1 MIFNPNER
9 FVIPLFNFRMEKII
23 FLLLCMFLVSCK
35 YSKSDVIVYQA
46 PEGEVLSTKFKVSV
60 NGNNVPVYNARI
72 CTEDIQG
79 RHAAG
84 IVAQADTSYDITGF
98 ASFDLKKGP
107 AKVTVSVEEHIY
119 TAKILPTSFGIKS
132 TIRDNTISFEV
143 TKPQHITIEINGDH
157 IRSLHLFVN
166 PEETD
171 IPDPNDPDVIYF
183 GPGIHEIT
191 SVSVIGDNKTVY
203 IAGGAV
209 VRGILSEAER
219 TGRRPASFVL
229 RGKNITFRG
238 RGIFDMGMVPRALG
252 RQTMS
257 VTADGFKLEGVVLC
271 NSSTWTV
278 SLRDCNNVHI
288 DNMKLFGHR
297 ANSDGIDINSS
308 LDVLIEN
315 CFLRTWDDLIVVKT
329 LRGSNQDAGR
339 IHVRNC
345 VLYNEIAHALSIGA
359 ELTRDV
365 EDVLFEDCDIIGDH
379 GREWTLRIYHTDAA
393 LIKNVRFEN
402 IRIEESVRFASL
414 WINTAVWTTD
424 TIRGRIEDVVFRNI
438 TVNNSGY
445 PLHKEFEFLG
455 YDADH
460 AIRNVLIENVV
471 INGRKVTQEDITRNP
486 HRGSQQEKEG
496 IAINDFVYNV
506 TVK

>member
-1 MIFNPNER
+1 MKSLNIKL
-9 FVIPLFNFRMEKII
+9 V
-23 FLLLCMFLVSCK
+23 LLLLMCVFAASCN
-35 YSKSDVIVYQA
+35 YSKSDVVVYQA
-46 PEGEVLSTKFKVSV
+46 PEGELLNTKFKVSV
-60 NGNNVPVYNARI
+60 NGINVPVYNARI
-72 CTEDIQG
+72 CTEDQQG

-84 IVAQADTSYDITGF
+84 IVAQADLHFDLTGF
-98 ASFDLKKGP
+98 ASFDMKKGP
-107 AKVTVSVEEHIY
+107 VKVVVSVDEHIY

-132 TIRDNTISFEV
+132 TIKDNTITFEV
-143 TKPQHITIEINGDH
+143 DKPQHVTVEINGDH

-191 SVSVIGDNKTVY
+191 SISVIGDNKTVY

-209 VRGILSEAER
+209 VRGILSDEEQ

-238 RGIFDMGMVPRALG
+238 RGIFDMERVPRTRP

-257 VTADGFKLEGVVLC
+257 VTVDGFRLEGVILC

-288 DNMKLFGHR
+288 DNLKLFGHR

-339 IHVRNC
+339 IHVRKC

-359 ELTRDV
+359 ELTRNV
-365 EDVLFEDCDIIGDH
+365 EDVLFEDCDVIGDH
-379 GREWTLRIYHTDAA
+379 GREWTLRIYHTDKA

-402 IRIEESVRFASL
+402 IRIEESVKFASL
-414 WINTAVWTTD
+414 WINSAIWTTD
-424 TIRGRIEDVVFRNI
+424 TVRGHIEDVVFRNI

-460 AIRNVLIENVV
+460 AIKNVLIENVV
-471 INGRKVTQEDITRNP
+471 INGRKVVQKDIVINSGRET
-486 HRGSQQEKEG
+486 KEG
-496 IAINDFVYNV
+496 IVMNDFVYNV
-506 TVK
+506 TVR

>member
-1 MIFNPNER
+1 
-9 FVIPLFNFRMEKII
+9 
-23 FLLLCMFLVSCK
+23 MFIASCN
-35 YSKSDVIVYQA
+35 YPKSDVIVYPA
-46 PEGEVLSTKFKVSV
+46 PEGETLNAKFKVSV
-60 NGNNVPVYNARI
+60 NGIDVPVYNARI
-72 CTEDIQG
+72 CTEDKQG
-79 RHAAG
+79 RDLAG
-84 IVAQADTSYDITGF
+84 IVAVSDHYFDITGF
-98 ASFDLKKGP
+98 ASFDMKKGP
-107 AKVTVSVEEHIY
+107 VKVVVSVEEQIY
-119 TAKILPTSFGIKS
+119 TAKILPTSFRIIPTIKDK
-132 TIRDNTISFEV
+132 TVSFEV
-143 TKPQHITIEINGDH
+143 TRPQHITVEVNGDH

-209 VRGILSEAER
+209 VRGVLSEEEQ

-238 RGIFDMGMVPRALG
+238 RGIFDQGLVSRTRP

-257 VTADGFKLEGVVLC
+257 VTVDGFKLEGVTLC

-288 DNMKLFGHR
+288 DNLKLFGHR
-297 ANSDGIDINSS
+297 ANSDGIDVNSS

-339 IHVRNC
+339 IHVRKC

-359 ELTRDV
+359 ELTRNV

-402 IRIEESVRFASL
+402 IRIEESVKFASL
-414 WINTAVWTTD
+414 WINTAIWTTD
-424 TIRGRIEDVVFRNI
+424 AGRGHIEDVVFRNI

-445 PLHKEFEFLG
+445 PLHKEIEFLG
-455 YDADH
+455 YDAEH
-460 AIRNVLIENVV
+460 AINNVLIENVV
-471 INGRKVTQEDITRNP
+471 INGRKVTLEDVVM
-486 HRGSQQEKEG
+486 
-496 IAINDFVYNV
+496 NDFVYNV